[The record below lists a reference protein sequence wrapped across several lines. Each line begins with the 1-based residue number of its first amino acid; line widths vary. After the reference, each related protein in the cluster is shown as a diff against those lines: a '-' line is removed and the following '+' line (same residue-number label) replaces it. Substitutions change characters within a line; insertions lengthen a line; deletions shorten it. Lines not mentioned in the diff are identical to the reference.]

1 MASLT
6 VYINSTAI
14 DMCRKRFDF
23 FKQQLLLFFLLSQLQ
38 LLMPKTYVSPRLRMN
53 FDYFLHL
60 YPCKIDKD
68 NQDLLKIRSCS
79 IKEREK
85 LSKQGGDE
93 DATEEG
99 DSGTINPKSFDCTC
113 K

>member
-1 MASLT
+1 
-6 VYINSTAI
+6 
-14 DMCRKRFDF
+14 
-23 FKQQLLLFFLLSQLQ
+23 
-38 LLMPKTYVSPRLRMN
+38 MN
-53 FDYFLHL
+53 LDYFLHL

-68 NQDLLKIRSCS
+68 NQDLLNIKSCS

-113 K
+113 KYILYVRQHFQFTLFSSLS